1 MKSLPTEP
9 QIGHNTLVTVMSQ
22 EYLYVNMFI
31 FYSGNDDDDMFL
43 HHYIA
48 NKVSRGHKTRLSL
61 HNTMLKSKLFVQF
74 VKMIHVFAEFVQI

>member
-1 MKSLPTEP
+1 MNICSSL
-9 QIGHNTLVTVMSQ
+9 IC
-22 EYLYVNMFI
+22 
-31 FYSGNDDDDMFL
+31 SGNDDDDMFL

-61 HNTMLKSKLFVQF
+61 HNTMLNSKLFVQF